1 MKPGREE
8 LELVARLL
16 RQQTTLSLATTGE
29 DGAACATPLF
39 YLADEELSLYW
50 LSSEGSQH
58 SQNLKRRP
66 TAAAAVY
73 GSAASWREI
82 RGVQMRGAARI
93 VADPERR
100 RTLVKAYCERFKLGM
115 LFRPAIRRSALYM
128 FQPEFFRYIDNGRG
142 LGAKFELT
150 RPPEGWNRVPGK

>member
-1 MKPGREE
+1 MKPRRKQ

-16 RQQTTLSLATTGE
+16 RQQTTLTLATTGE

-50 LSSEGSQH
+50 LSSASSQH
-58 SQNLKRRP
+58 SLNLKRMP
-66 TAAAAVY
+66 QAAAAVY
-73 GSAASWREI
+73 GNAASWREI
-82 RGVQMRGAARI
+82 RGVQMRGAVSI
-93 VADPERR
+93 VAEPERR
-100 RTLVKAYCERFKLGM
+100 QLLVKAYCERFKLGV

-142 LGAKFELT
+142 LGAKFEFVRL
-150 RPPEGWNRVPGK
+150 PEGWSLAQK

>member
-1 MKPGREE
+1 MKPRRKQ

-16 RQQTTLSLATTGE
+16 RQQTTLTLATTGE

-50 LSSEGSQH
+50 LSSASSQH
-58 SQNLKRRP
+58 SLNLKRMP
-66 TAAAAVY
+66 QAAAAVY
-73 GSAASWREI
+73 GNAASWREI
-82 RGVQMRGAARI
+82 RGVQMRGAVSI
-93 VADPERR
+93 VAEPERR
-100 RTLVKAYCERFKLGM
+100 QLLVKAYCERFKLGV

-142 LGAKFELT
+142 LGAKFELV
-150 RPPEGWNRVPGK
+150 RLPEGWSLAQK

>member
-1 MKPGREE
+1 MKPRRKQ

-16 RQQTTLSLATTGE
+16 RQQTTLTLATTGE

-50 LSSEGSQH
+50 LSSASSQH
-58 SQNLKRRP
+58 SLNLKRMP
-66 TAAAAVY
+66 QAAAAVY
-73 GSAASWREI
+73 GNAASWREI
-82 RGVQMRGAARI
+82 RGVQMRGAVSI
-93 VADPERR
+93 VAEPERR
-100 RTLVKAYCERFKLGM
+100 QLLVKAYCERFKLGV

-142 LGAKFELT
+142 LGAKFELA
-150 RPPEGWNRVPGK
+150 RLPEGWSLAQK